1 MQIINKTT
9 NEIHTIDYTPTVQN
23 LIAYYGSLY
32 TDWLVVPPELEDKD
46 IEVIEGEIVIKAVD
60 INLLKQKA
68 LDFLNQKIEEK
79 KNFKFEQEINTADGR
94 TIKILTDILDS
105 TLNSWVLLKN
115 KSVKSL
121 TLADGTTTNIRYVS
135 ITNSETK
142 EEDYVPITDAEI
154 DRLQSLLTNSM
165 DDLQFLKINIARR
178 INNTL
183 DEDIVKIFNMSDS
196 ERQKFITDL
205 IRSALMS

>member
-68 LDFLNQKIEEK
+68 LDFLNQKIE
-79 KNFKFEQEINTADGR
+79 NFK
-94 TIKILTDILDS
+94 
-105 TLNSWVLLKN
+105 
-115 KSVKSL
+115 
-121 TLADGTTTNIRYVS
+121 
-135 ITNSETK
+135 
-142 EEDYVPITDAEI
+142 
-154 DRLQSLLTNSM
+154 
-165 DDLQFLKINIARR
+165 
-178 INNTL
+178 NNT
-183 DEDIVKIFNMSDS
+183 KITKLQQQS
-196 ERQKFITDL
+196 EL
-205 IRSALMS
+205 

>member
-94 TIKILTDILDS
+94 TIKILTDLLDS